1 LITSGRSASNAR
13 QQRRLGVGSS
23 GRIRRCLPLYFA
35 GTEAVYTSVIKRT
48 RALLRRA
55 VSLRFAG
62 NFADSRK
69 PKTRS
74 IVGFTRLPTS
84 LDCSDQGYVG
94 TLVLIHVIENATL
107 IIIYTAVIIA
117 QRLGKGDS
125 PRSREF
131 VALPGKYFVSGSP

>member
-1 LITSGRSASNAR
+1 MKYWEVIADNLHKAGWSLGWVSAID
-13 QQRRLGVGSS
+13 SS
-23 GRIRRCLPLYFA
+23 GRTIWIVDAHGDDR
-35 GTEAVYTSVIKRT
+35 KRFVV
-48 RALLRRA
+48 RADEKL
-55 VSLRFAG
+55 STF
-62 NFADSRK
+62 
-69 PKTRS
+69 
-74 IVGFTRLPTS
+74 

-107 IIIYTAVIIA
+107 IVIYTAVIIA